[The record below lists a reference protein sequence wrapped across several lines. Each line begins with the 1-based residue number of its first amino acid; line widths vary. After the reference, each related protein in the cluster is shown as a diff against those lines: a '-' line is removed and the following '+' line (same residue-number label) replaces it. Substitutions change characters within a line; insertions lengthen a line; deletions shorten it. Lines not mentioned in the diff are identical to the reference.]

1 MPRIDSHTATPHET
15 PDSGPPLPAPND
27 AAVIF
32 FGHTSIKLQPIV
44 AELVALLKSRRDLD
58 NALEE
63 SIRHAA
69 RPDVA
74 SLPRYYDFLDTT
86 VTR

>member
-1 MPRIDSHTATPHET
+1 
-15 PDSGPPLPAPND
+15 
-27 AAVIF
+27 
-32 FGHTSIKLQPIV
+32 
-44 AELVALLKSRRDLD
+44 LLKSRRDLD